1 MSINDGDSLR
11 NIWQGHWLLFFF
23 LRQTLTLQRC
33 SVGYTQTPG
42 YVISRST
49 DTMRY
54 CMTQHLTTECNW
66 KLGGAG
72 SFTTNTG
79 TSQWGNPGQFCILL
93 SNCDK
98 ISYGD
103 NEHFFHW
110 AFLQILS
117 MKLLTKDW
125 SWTGELQRRD
135 WPSPEWCRET
145 KTSMEY
151 KSTKPHTFIW
161 SYAKTQR

>member
-1 MSINDGDSLR
+1 MVIHSEISDKATG
-11 NIWQGHWLLFFF
+11 IFCFF
-23 LRQTLTLQRC
+23 LRQTYLTETLC
-33 SVGYTQTPG
+33 GIHTNTE

-49 DTMRY
+49 DTMQH
-54 CMTQHLTTECNW
+54 CMTQHLTTECSW

-72 SFTTNTG
+72 TFTTNTC

-93 SNCDK
+93 SNCDR

-103 NEHFFHW
+103 YEHLFHW

-125 SWTGELQRRD
+125 SWTGELQHRD
-135 WPSPEWCRET
+135 WPSPEWYRATEA
-145 KTSMEY
+145 SMEY
-151 KSTKPHTFIW
+151 KGIKPHTLIW
-161 SYAKTQR
+161 SRAKTQR